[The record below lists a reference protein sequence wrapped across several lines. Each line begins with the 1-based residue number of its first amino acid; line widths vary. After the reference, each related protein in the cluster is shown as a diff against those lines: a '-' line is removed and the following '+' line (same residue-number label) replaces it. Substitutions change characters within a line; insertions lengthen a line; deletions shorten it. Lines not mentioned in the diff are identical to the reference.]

1 VKLVETIKE
10 FFSPKPKIEDYFINN
25 TVTRKSKY
33 ANGVC
38 LESCG
43 FGFFC
48 NGCGLI
54 QNCSWIQKLPNF
66 DSKKESILIIDD
78 NPGMVSFLRD
88 DIEEIFEAHDMNIDD
103 YNILEFSSKF
113 AAYQFLAT
121 HQYYYDGLNITKAII
136 DITYGGCVQ
145 SEDGNIRLTGVD
157 VFKAIYNKNPEVKFL
172 FYTGNLLN
180 KYIKSNR
187 DLMEQFK
194 HIYNDKID
202 DYVLYKTSLDMDDRR
217 DYIASHLFNIK
228 GASDNG

>member
-1 VKLVETIKE
+1 MKLIRAIKE
-10 FFSPKPKIEDYFINN
+10 LFKPKPKIEDYFINN
-25 TVTRKSKY
+25 SIARKSKY
-33 ANGVC
+33 ADGVC
-38 LESCG
+38 LDSCG

-48 NGCGLI
+48 KGCGLI
-54 QNCSWIQKLPNF
+54 ENCTWIQDIPNF
-66 DSKKESILIIDD
+66 NRSKPSILIIDD

-88 DIEEIFEAHDMNIDD
+88 DIEEIFNANNMDLEQ

-121 HQYYYDGLNITKAII
+121 HQHYDGLNITKAII

-145 SEDGNIRLTGVD
+145 SDDGNIRLTGVD
-157 VFKAIYNKNPEVKFL
+157 IFSVIYNHNPDVKFL

-194 HIYNDKID
+194 AIYCDKIS
-202 DYVLYKTSLDMDDRR
+202 DYVLYKTSLGMDDRR
-217 DYIASHLFNIK
+217 KYIGEHLFDIK
-228 GASDNG
+228 GASDNE